1 MLLATR
7 QCAAGY
13 ETVCCWLRDSVLLAM
28 RQCAAGYE
36 TVCCWVR
43 DSVLWVRD
51 SVLLRGWKDGR
62 DGDGGAGGEEED
74 GGAHLHGFILQVIS

>member
-13 ETVCCWLRDSVLLAM
+13 ETVCCWLRDSVLLAT

-36 TVCCWVR
+36 TVCC
-43 DSVLWVRD
+43 WVRD

-62 DGDGGAGGEEED
+62 DGDGGGGW
-74 GGAHLHGFILQVIS
+74 